1 MDLKRLDPRRVNW
14 GALRHAPSKLAAL
27 ILVIAVAFT
36 GIAWQVQAAAARA
49 LTRAHELQE
58 RDTDDDGSPPPSTAE
73 NRHVLAVLD
82 ESIRIR
88 KEIDDMLGVVE
99 SSVAGLRRSQSRSQ
113 AIAVSGRRQLEA
125 IGGALGGSVGAT
137 RSSVA
142 RLRQLDSSLDTSV
155 TLARLI
161 AEELEELDRR
171 LGPTVGR
178 GR

>member
-1 MDLKRLDPRRVNW
+1 MDPKRLDVRRVSW
-14 GALRHAPSKLAAL
+14 SALKHAPATLAAL
-27 ILVIAVAFT
+27 IFVAAIVFT

-58 RDTDDDGSPPPSTAE
+58 RDTGDEGSPPPSTAE
-73 NRHVLAVLD
+73 NKEVLAVLD

-88 KEIDDMLGVVE
+88 QEIDDMLAVVE
-99 SSVAGLRRSQSRSQ
+99 SSVAGLRQSQSRSQ
-113 AIAVSGRRQLEA
+113 AIAVSGRRQLVA

-137 RSSVA
+137 RSSVT

-155 TLARLI
+155 ILARLI
-161 AEELEELDRR
+161 AEELEELDRK